1 MDMILDIFTGYGVLD
16 KEKKTVSLVF
26 VSSGKRMQKN
36 GGATRT
42 LLSAFTQLEFFCEG
56 LGRV

>member
-1 MDMILDIFTGYGVLD
+1 MDMILYIFTGYGVLD

-26 VSSGKRMQKN
+26 VLSGKRMQKN
-36 GGATRT
+36 GRATRT
-42 LLSAFTQLEFFCEG
+42 LLSAFTKLEFFCEG